1 LFHKSIIDKQKTL
14 NYKSMSKAKAIILM
28 GVSGCGKT
36 SVGQRLSQKYGWHFF
51 DGDDYQPQEN
61 IAKMAAGIPLEDDD
75 RFPWLETLNNLISEH
90 LEKEQTLL
98 LASSALKQKYRDQL
112 AKGNPQIV
120 FVYLKGDFDLIFKR
134 MKARAGHYM
143 KAQMLRSQFEALEE
157 PTNALTVE
165 ISQSLD
171 DIVNEISALLDKPI
185 TKIALGN
192 CSSRGRQCN

>member
-1 LFHKSIIDKQKTL
+1 LSCSNQICPEQLISQIHYWSAKNPE
-14 NYKSMSKAKAIILM
+14 NYNSMSKAKAIVLM

-36 SVGQRLSQKYGWHFF
+36 SVGQRLSQKYGWPFF
-51 DGDDYQPQEN
+51 DGDDYQPPEN
-61 IAKMAAGIPLEDDD
+61 IAKMAAGIPLDDDD

-98 LASSALKQKYRDQL
+98 LASSALKQNYRDQL

-134 MKARAGHYM
+134 MEARAGHYM

-157 PTNALTVE
+157 PIDALTVE

-171 DIVNEISALLDKPI
+171 EIVNEISAHLDLPPNKE
-185 TKIALGN
+185 
-192 CSSRGRQCN
+192 

>member
-1 LFHKSIIDKQKTL
+1 
-14 NYKSMSKAKAIILM
+14 MSKAKAIVLM

-36 SVGQRLSQKYGWHFF
+36 SVGQRLSQKFGWPFF

-61 IAKMAAGIPLEDDD
+61 IAKMAAGTPLDDDD
-75 RFPWLETLNNLISEH
+75 RFPWLVTLNNLISEH

-98 LASSALKQKYRDQL
+98 LASSALKQKYRDHL
-112 AKGNPQIV
+112 AQGNPQIV

-134 MKARAGHYM
+134 MESRAGHYM

-157 PTNALTVE
+157 PNNALTVE

-171 DIVNEISALLDKPI
+171 EIVNAIAVGLDLPH
-185 TKIALGN
+185 N
-192 CSSRGRQCN
+192 QE